1 MPAEYETRPGWALCY
16 PKNAIAADWAA
27 DFTGVTVIDGKRF
40 WVNVWL
46 KTGASGEQLISVNLR
61 PKEGNR

>member
-16 PKNAIAADWAA
+16 SSKNKTQDWQA
-27 DFTGVTVIDGKRF
+27 DFTGVTVLNGQKF

-46 KTGASGEQLISVNLR
+46 KTGANGEQFLSVNLH
-61 PKEGNR
+61 PKEGR